1 MALTREEITAV
12 YACGVDAVTSV
23 IAQLEA
29 RITTLEEHLGVQAA
43 QIQAQEQVIATVS
56 AWVKELEDQA
66 RTTSRT
72 SSKPPSSDGF
82 VRPPRSLRQRSGQK
96 PGGQPGHVGRALHM
110 VDAPERVIVHSPAV
124 CAGCQ
129 RSLADV
135 PAQRYERRQVLD
147 LPPLRLEASEHR
159 AEAKTCPVCAQTT
172 SGVFPAP
179 ITRPVQYGERL
190 KALAVYLVSYQLLP
204 YDRASELLAD
214 LFGPGPTDGAVCAAV
229 STCAEALEEVEEQ
242 IMDTLGRADVLHNDE
257 TGVRVQGKL
266 QWLHVASTAQLT
278 HYAVHPKRG
287 SAASTAIGILP
298 TFAGISV
305 HDGLS
310 AYTQYPCAHALCNA
324 HHLRELTAI
333 VEHDQQPWAARMKD
347 LLVEIKTQ
355 VAERRAGGATCF
367 TDTVRADFVHRYQE
381 ILDEGFAANP
391 PPPSPEGVPKRRGRP
406 KQSKA
411 KNLLDRLS
419 TQRQAVLAFMD
430 DWRVPFDNNQA
441 ERDLRMVKVQQKV
454 SGCFR
459 SPAGAAAFCR
469 IRGYVSTLRKQRQQ
483 ILPAL
488 HSVFTGQPLIPN
500 LAAQ

>member
-355 VAERRAGGATCF
+355 VAERRAGGAVKRSGHVVVG
-367 TDTVRADFVHRYQE
+367 DVLPDQQEVMGAMAD
-381 ILDEGFAANP
+381 ILIETYAME
-391 PPPSPEGVPKRRGRP
+391 S
-406 KQSKA
+406 
-411 KNLLDRLS
+411 
-419 TQRQAVLAFMD
+419 AVLRTQKLISRDGEAGSQLAMAMTQ
-430 DWRVPFDNNQA
+430 VYLA
-441 ERDLRMVKVQQKV
+441 EAMPRLE
-454 SGCFR
+454 
-459 SPAGAAAFCR
+459 AAAKKV
-469 IRGYVSTLRKQRQQ
+469 IAAVAEGDNLRAQLAILRRLGKYEPANTIALRQQ
-483 ILPAL
+483 IANR
-488 HSVFTGQPLIPN
+488 VIEAGKYVT
-500 LAAQ
+500 A